1 MRSENLFRAECYLSN
16 NVLPRLRPMLRQ
28 LRLRPG
34 LTLLDPHLGE
44 PPPSEARQGQPVLA
58 GMSRDPTLP
67 FSGLAA
73 PPPSLS
79 ALPRVGT
86 TR

>member
-44 PPPSEARQGQPVLA
+44 SPLSEARQGQNWVT
-58 GMSRDPTLP
+58 GMSGLPTQP
-67 FSGLAA
+67 FSSQPATS
-73 PPPSLS
+73 PPSLFV
-79 ALPRVGT
+79 PRVT
-86 TR
+86 NTR